1 MNLRYEAWKNHAV
14 LDSHTQSQLLN
25 LSATDI
31 EECFGANVEFGTAG
45 MRGLLGPGPNRLNL
59 VTIRKATVGF
69 VAYVKKVQDEHHDLS
84 GVAIAYDNR
93 YMSRE
98 FAYEAAATLASYGI
112 TSYVY
117 ESLRSTPQLS
127 FTVRE
132 LKCAGGIMITA
143 SHNPKEYNG
152 FKVYDKT
159 GCQLVPHDIELV
171 IKAIESI
178 QDELAIVVA
187 DHHYLS
193 PLIRKVD
200 PSVDKLY
207 QKKVMDIALRPE
219 VNKEMTI
226 VFTSVHGAGFPVV
239 PDVLGASGYHV
250 INVEDQITHDPA
262 FSNTK
267 SPNPEEAI
275 AYERAIE
282 VGRTIGAEIL
292 LCTDPDADR
301 MGVVVKHQGDY
312 RLLSGNQTG
321 AVIIE
326 YLLSTLKEKHLLK
339 EKSVIFNTIVTSD
352 LPEKVAQHYGVE
364 VEKTLT
370 GFKFIGEKIEIYSK
384 TKEKHFVLGF
394 EESYGYLVEPFVR
407 DKDAVQACLLL
418 AEAAAYYKTQG
429 KTLVDVLDMLTQR
442 HGYYHDTQV
451 SLTLK
456 GLEGSAKIKAIMQS
470 LREQP
475 LSHIGPLKVIQQQ
488 DYLLLTETIDGVTQP
503 LNGFVSADVMKYSLD
518 NGSWVA
524 VRPSGTEPKC
534 KFYYCVKGETKHEAE
549 HLFEQLQ
556 STMAAFVS

>member
-1 MNLRYEAWKNHAV
+1 MYNRYEAWKLHAV
-14 LDSHTQSQLLN
+14 LDSYTKQQLLK
-25 LSATDI
+25 LLPHEI
-31 EECFGANVEFGTAG
+31 EDCFGAEVEFGTAG

-69 VAYVKKVQDEHHDLS
+69 ISYIKHIQETDSKFQ

-117 ESLRSTPQLS
+117 QTLRSTPQLS

-159 GCQLVPHDIELV
+159 GCQLVPHDIERV
-171 IKAIESI
+171 IKAISNI
-178 QDELAIVVA
+178 QDELAIVVG
-187 DHHYLS
+187 DHHHLS
-193 PLIRKVD
+193 PLIRDVD
-200 PSVDKLY
+200 PSIDKLY

-219 VNKEMTI
+219 VNKDIKI
-226 VFTSVHGAGFPVV
+226 VFTSVHGAGFPIV
-239 PDVLGASGYHV
+239 PDVLTASGYNV
-250 INVEDQITHDPA
+250 VNVEDQITHDPA

-282 VGRTIGAEIL
+282 VGKEIDADVL

-301 MGVVVKHQGDY
+301 MGVVVKHNHEY
-312 RLLSGNQTG
+312 KLISGNQTG
-321 AVIIE
+321 AIIIE
-326 YLLSTLKEKHLLK
+326 YLLSTLIEKHLLK

-352 LPEKVAQHYGVE
+352 LPEKVATHYGVE

-370 GFKFIGEKIEIYSK
+370 GFKFIGEKIEEYSVSH
-384 TKEKHFVLGF
+384 EKNFVLGF
-394 EESYGYLVEPFVR
+394 EESYGYLIEPFVR
-407 DKDAVQACLLL
+407 DKDAVQACLILC
-418 AEAAAYYKTQG
+418 EAAAYYATQN
-429 KTLVDVLDMLTQR
+429 KTLLDVLETLYGR
-442 HGYYHDTQV
+442 HGYYHDTQT

-456 GLEGSAKIKAIMQS
+456 GIEGSAKIKAILQG
-470 LREQP
+470 LRDNP
-475 LSHIGPLKVIQQQ
+475 LTHIGPLKVLKQQ
-488 DYLLLTETIDGVTQP
+488 DYQSLSEIVDGKVTPLT
-503 LNGFVSADVMKYSLD
+503 GFVSSDVLKYELEH
-518 NGSWVA
+518 GSWVA

-534 KFYYCVKGETKHEAE
+534 KFYYCVKGETKLEAE
-549 HLFEQLQ
+549 KLFNELQ
-556 STMAAFVS
+556 TSMAAVVS

>member
-1 MNLRYEAWKNHAV
+1 MNNRYEAWKTHAV
-14 LDSHTQSQLLN
+14 LDSHTQSQLLH
-25 LSATDI
+25 LTPQEI
-31 EECFGANVEFGTAG
+31 EECFGADVEFGTAG

-69 VAYVKKVQDEHHDLS
+69 VTYIKHIQSTHEHLQ

-93 YMSRE
+93 YMSKE
-98 FAYEAAATLASYGI
+98 FAYEAAATLAIYGI

-117 ESLRSTPQLS
+117 DSLRSTPQLS

-132 LKCAGGIMITA
+132 LHCAGGIMITA

-152 FKVYDKT
+152 FKVYDYT
-159 GCQLVPHDIELV
+159 GCQLVPKDIDRV
-171 IKAIESI
+171 IKAIGNI

-200 PSVDKLY
+200 ETIDKLY
-207 QKKVMDIALRPE
+207 IKKVMDIALRPE
-219 VNKEMTI
+219 VNKDIKI

-239 PDVLGASGYHV
+239 PEVLENSGYTI
-250 INVEDQITHDPA
+250 INVEDQIIHDPA

-282 VGRTIGAEIL
+282 VGKEQDAHLL

-301 MGVVVKHQGDY
+301 MGVVVKHKGEYQ
-312 RLLSGNQTG
+312 LLSGNQTG
-321 AVIIE
+321 AVLIE

-352 LPEKVAQHYGVE
+352 LPQMVAEHYGVE

-370 GFKFIGEKIEIYSK
+370 GFKFIGEKIEEYTK

-394 EESYGYLVEPFVR
+394 EESYGYLIEPFVR
-407 DKDAVQACLLL
+407 DKDAVQACLIL
-418 AEAAAYYKTQG
+418 AEAAAYYATHH
-429 KTLVDVLDMLTQR
+429 KTLVDVLNELTQR

-456 GLEGSAKIKAIMQS
+456 GLEGSAQIKGIMQG
-470 LREQP
+470 LRAQP
-475 LSHIGPLKVIQQQ
+475 LTHIGPLKVIKSQ
-488 DYLLLTETIDGVTQP
+488 DYLSLTETMDGVTSP
-503 LNGFVSADVMKYSLD
+503 LVGFVNADVLKYFLD

-534 KFYYCVKGETKHEAE
+534 KFYYCVKGENQLDAE
-549 HLFEQLQ
+549 QLFEQLQ
-556 STMAAFVS
+556 SSMASVVS

>member
-1 MNLRYEAWKNHAV
+1 MNHRYEAWKTHAV

-25 LSATDI
+25 LTPSEI
-31 EECFGANVEFGTAG
+31 EECFGAHVEFGTAG

-69 VAYVKKVQDEHHDLS
+69 VSYIKRIQEDDESLS

-93 YMSRE
+93 TMSRE
-98 FAYEAAATLASYGI
+98 FAYESAATLASYGI

-159 GCQLVPHDIELV
+159 GCQLVPKDIDQV
-171 IKAIESI
+171 IKAIGNI

-207 QKKVMDIALRPE
+207 QKKVIDIALRPE
-219 VNKEMTI
+219 VNKDIKI
-226 VFTSVHGAGFPVV
+226 VFTSVHGAGYPVV
-239 PDVLGASGYHV
+239 PDVLTTSGYHV
-250 INVEDQITHDPA
+250 INVEDQIIHDPL

-282 VGRTIGAEIL
+282 VGLEHDAHIL

-301 MGVVVKHQGDY
+301 MGVVVKHQGNY
-312 RLLSGNQTG
+312 QLLSGNQTG
-321 AVIIE
+321 AIIIE

-352 LPEKVAQHYGVE
+352 LPEKVAEHYGVE

-370 GFKFIGEKIEIYSK
+370 VFKFIGEKIEEYSK

-394 EESYGYLVEPFVR
+394 EESYGYLVESFVR

-418 AEAAAYYKTQG
+418 AEAAAYYASKQQ
-429 KTLVDVLDMLTQR
+429 TLVDVLDMLTKR
-442 HGYYHDTQV
+442 HGYYYDTQT

-456 GLEGSAKIKAIMQS
+456 GIEGRAKIKAIMKG
-470 LREQP
+470 LRDHP
-475 LSHIGPLKVIQQQ
+475 LTHIGPLKVIKQQ
-488 DYLLLTETIDGVTQP
+488 DYDSLIETIDGVKTP
-503 LNGFVSADVMKYSLD
+503 LKGFVNADVLKYFLE

-534 KFYYCVKGETKHEAE
+534 KFYYCVKGDTQREAE
-549 HLFEQLQ
+549 ELFEQCQ
-556 STMAAFVS
+556 STMASVVS